1 MTRIEENEE
10 RDFSRLTKV
19 ALEGIEL
26 TSAILM
32 LNGGQAKKFVEEW
45 KVSSVEDTTKRLASL
60 ALECFHSV
68 LNFAEDSK

>member
-1 MTRIEENEE
+1 MTRIEENGE

-26 TSAILM
+26 ISAILM
-32 LNGGQAKKFVEEW
+32 LNGEQAKDFVEEW

-68 LNFAEDSK
+68 LNFAQDGK